1 MSGADPRGQPP
12 DIVGGHVVVPRGEFR
27 IRESVVGFTHQRP
40 APLEKGHEPV
50 FGRLVSV
57 PPAVI
62 AAAGAGAVV
71 VADKVAE
78 KDGDDGLF

>member
-1 MSGADPRGQPP
+1 MTSKIWITLGFVLGGVALSGCA
-12 DIVGGHVVVPRGEFR
+12 
-27 IRESVVGFTHQRP
+27 
-40 APLEKGHEPV
+40 
-50 FGRLVSV
+50 
-57 PPAVI
+57 PAVI